1 VALPTGRGC
10 EIVVGSGAS
19 EEAPGLLRSLQV
31 SRIAVI
37 ADASVASIHGVR
49 IVSLLKSA
57 GLDHV
62 LLSFP
67 PGERSK
73 TRSTKEDL
81 EDQMIASGLSRDA
94 AVLSLGG
101 GVTCDLAGFV
111 AATYMRG
118 IPIVHAPTSLLAMA
132 DASIG
137 GKTGV
142 DHPAGKNLIGAF
154 HHPAAVLADTRFL
167 ATLPDREYRTGLA
180 EMIKAGIVADAGLF
194 DLMEARAGDLAA
206 RDPGLI
212 EDLLPRAMS
221 VKVSIVEKDDRESG
235 LRKVLNFGHTLGHA
249 LELESGYSLAHGEA
263 ISIGM
268 VVEAAMAVRLGLLPP
283 EAADRIGRLLE
294 RAGLPVRLPP
304 ESVPSRVIQLAVTDK
319 KSRRGR
325 IEFVLPERVGAVAMT
340 GTGPSRW
347 VPDAIVSASLEDYRS
362 GG

>member
-1 VALPTGRGC
+1 
-10 EIVVGSGAS
+10 
-19 EEAPGLLRSLQV
+19 
-31 SRIAVI
+31 
-37 ADASVASIHGVR
+37 
-49 IVSLLKSA
+49 
-57 GLDHV
+57 
-62 LLSFP
+62 
-67 PGERSK
+67 
-73 TRSTKEDL
+73 
-81 EDQMIASGLSRDA
+81 MIASGLSRDSV
-94 AVLSLGG
+94 VLSLGG

-154 HHPAAVLADTRFL
+154 HHPSAVLADTRFL
-167 ATLPDREYRTGLA
+167 ATLPAREYRTGLA

-212 EDLLPRAMS
+212 EELLPRAMA
-221 VKVSIVEKDDRESG
+221 VKVSIVEKDDGESG
-235 LRKVLNFGHTLGHA
+235 LRKILNFGHTLGHA
-249 LELESGYSLAHGEA
+249 LELESGYSLTHGEA

-268 VVEAAMAVRLGLLPP
+268 VVEAAMAVRLGLLPS

-304 ESVPSRVIQLAVTDK
+304 ESVPSRVVQLAVTDK

-325 IEFVLPERVGAVAMT
+325 VEFVLPAGIGAVAMT

-347 VPDAIVSASLEDYRS
+347 VPETIVSASLEDYCS